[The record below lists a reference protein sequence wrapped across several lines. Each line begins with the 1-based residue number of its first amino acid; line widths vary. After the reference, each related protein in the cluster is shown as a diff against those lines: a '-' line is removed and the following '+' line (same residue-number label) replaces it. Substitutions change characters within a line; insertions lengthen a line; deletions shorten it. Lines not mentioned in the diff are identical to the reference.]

1 MSQMF
6 PSALAA
12 QSTNAA
18 LARGS
23 FWFGLTCLAGSF
35 AGIGSIALARPGFT
49 AWAVFPA
56 LVVLALGGLVL
67 FLMPAARP
75 ALVVAVVLIEAVGIA
90 WYVSTVFTYQNSV
103 PSDPSAN
110 SDTLFI
116 SLATTAMLMF
126 GVTAGRLLPNITSV
140 VVAFVLAEGT
150 VAILAFATRHPIV
163 VDVSATGL
171 FAVLVL
177 TMILLRLS
185 RARSRSAEPL
195 IALANEVDAAASE
208 RERAD
213 SRVSALVHDT
223 VLNELAVVS
232 TRPPGEVPQNVRDRI
247 GASLARVIGEDA
259 QGGDALVAGES
270 LQGALAAAVDSARAA
285 GLAVTVEGDLDAASA
300 LSARVASELGLAI
313 GQCLGNVLSHS
324 GVDAAELAVIAGD
337 GILTVMVIDSGSG
350 FVEQSVGGDR
360 LGLRQSIRGRIE
372 GVGGSVQVWTT
383 PGVGTS
389 VSLTVPL

>member
-1 MSQMF
+1 MSQVF

-23 FWFGLTCLAGSF
+23 FWFGLTCLAGAF
-35 AGIGSIALARPGFT
+35 AGIGSIALARADFT

-56 LVVLALGGLVL
+56 LAVLAIGGLVL
-67 FLMPAARP
+67 FLMPVARP
-75 ALVVAVVLIEAVGIA
+75 WLVALVVIIEAAGIA
-90 WYVSTVFTYQNSV
+90 WYTATVFIYQNTM
-103 PSDPSAN
+103 PSSSN
-110 SDTLFI
+110 VSSDTLFI
-116 SLATTAMLMF
+116 SLATTGMLMF

-150 VAILAFATRHPIV
+150 VAVLAMATRHPLVI
-163 VDVSATGL
+163 DVSATGL

-185 RARSRSAEPL
+185 RARSRSVEPV
-195 IALANEVDAAASE
+195 IVRANQVDAEASE

-213 SRVSALVHDT
+213 NRVSALVHDT

-247 GASLARVIGEDA
+247 SASLARVVGEDA
-259 QGGDALVAGES
+259 SGGDALVVGEP
-270 LQGALAAAVDSARAA
+270 LQGALAAAVDAARAA
-285 GLAVTVEGDLDAASA
+285 GLAVTVEGDLDAATA
-300 LSARVASELGLAI
+300 LSPEVATELGLAI
-313 GQCLGNVLSHS
+313 GQCLGNVVSHS
-324 GVDAAELAVIAGD
+324 GVNAAELAVIAGD
-337 GILTVMVIDSGSG
+337 GILTVMVIDSGNG

-372 GVGGSVQVWTT
+372 AVGGSVQIWTT